1 MDIDSVQRA
10 FGLSSLVL
18 IVALVA
24 VRLSRRLGLPSL
36 LLYLGIGLLLG
47 NRGVGLDFS
56 NTVLTEQL
64 GLAALVFILAEG
76 GLTTR
81 WTDVRPAL
89 GLGISLATVSVL
101 VSIRWPAPECT
112 CCWDRPWAW
121 IGGPRCCGARC
132 CPVPM
137 PPPSSRCSAASG
149 SNPGSAPPWNWNPA

>member
-1 MDIDSVQRA
+1 MDLETVQRA

-24 VRLSRRLGLPSL
+24 IRVSRRLGLPSL

-56 NTVLTEQL
+56 NTLLTEQL

-81 WTDVRPAL
+81 WNDVVRRWAWA
-89 GLGISLATVSVL
+89 SRWRRCRCWSAS
-101 VSIRWPAPECT
+101 RWPARACT
-112 CCWDRPWAW
+112 CSSARSAW
-121 IGGPRCCGARC
+121 TG
-132 CPVPM
+132 
-137 PPPSSRCSAASG
+137 
-149 SNPGSAPPWNWNPA
+149 APP